1 MFEFK
6 ISFEGYTEIYTAT
19 SEADAIAQWE
29 AENGGE
35 GFRYVGGPHITMV
48 GTCGPMEIADEFSD
62 DEIDTIIDYVED
74 EDGRR
79 LVAREMSYLLMAHGY
94 PCEYSD
100 GALSSEARECA
111 ERLYNNYIAQAQ
123 RWYA

>member
-1 MFEFK
+1 MFDYK
-6 ISFEGYTEIYTAT
+6 IAFEGYTEIYTAS

-35 GFRYVGGPHITMV
+35 GFRYVGAPHVTMV
-48 GTCGPMEIADEFSD
+48 ATSGPMIEDEFTD
-62 DEIDTIIDYVED
+62 DEIDTIIDYIEEED
-74 EDGRR
+74 DRH

-100 GALSSEARECA
+100 GALSIEARECA
-111 ERLYNNYIAQAQ
+111 ERLYANYIAQAQ